1 MTRTLVVTVE
11 SDTEFEGTVRSA
23 IEGMAEGETIVDGEA
38 ADTTHT
44 VSFPSEELLAETFTP
59 TTMALLR
66 TVAEQRPGSIRAT
79 ARAVERDVKNVHE
92 DLTRLEAM
100 GIVELVEEGQAK
112 RPVFPYD
119 ELVITVPFAR
129 TGGDGEDRVVVS

>member
-1 MTRTLVVTVE
+1 MTRTVVVTIE
-11 SDTEFEGTVRSA
+11 SDAEFGGAVRSTIEQLAEGGTV
-23 IEGMAEGETIVDGEA
+23 
-38 ADTTHT
+38 DTAHT
-44 VSFPSEELLAETFTP
+44 VSFPDEELLGETFTP

-66 TVAEQRPGSIRAT
+66 TVADRRPESIRAT

-100 GIVELVEEGQAK
+100 GIIRFEAEGQAK

-119 ELVITVPFAR
+119 GLVITVPFDGASR
-129 TGGDGEDRVVVS
+129 DGEDGVVAS